1 MSEFWLFLS
10 NLGDSRWLLPMA
22 MVLLLALP
30 RSESSLRRRWAVA
43 IAVTAGLTLASKLA
57 FMGWGLGIQRLDFTG
72 ISGHAA
78 MSSVVYPVALWLTV
92 STGERRDLRWFAAGS
107 LLAGAIGYSRLPI
120 QAHSTSEV
128 ISGLAL
134 GLAAS
139 CAVLGTSVA
148 HSRPKVRVLLLA
160 CVTGLVVPAAIS
172 DLRTHDLIRDAA
184 KLLSGRSSTHERHDL
199 GN

>member
-43 IAVTAGLTLASKLA
+43 IAVTAGLTVASKLA
-57 FMGWGLGIQRLDFTG
+57 FMGWGIGIRRLDFTG

-107 LLAGAIGYSRLPI
+107 LLAGAIAYSRLPV

>member
-43 IAVTAGLTLASKLA
+43 IAVTAGLTVASKLA
-57 FMGWGLGIQRLDFTG
+57 FMGWGIGIRRLDFTG

-139 CAVLGTSVA
+139 CAVLGTSVTP
-148 HSRPKVRVLLLA
+148 SRPKVRVLLLA
-160 CVTGLVVPAAIS
+160 GLMGLAVPAIMS
-172 DLRTHDLIRDAA
+172 DLRTHDIIKDAA